1 MKNIIG
7 YKWEVKNY
15 PGHLIAIH
23 KDGKIIAYSI
33 NVNGRGMVRI
43 IHFGMGN
50 KRALIKGLAKEVL
63 DLQFANYSREIVI
76 GCIEEQALHIYR
88 LEMSDD
94 SLTAALLLKIENPIE
109 GHTPIL
115 DKISW
120 CPYVPE
126 ENNAEDE
133 FSVQLVT
140 WIRGNKFECYAVK
153 TIVENYSAGV
163 HQASDIKEGL
173 VKSYEED
180 RALITSATFSPDG
193 TTLAIG
199 TQDGFIRFYQI
210 YFHEETPR
218 CLHAWNPHDGLPI
231 SDFFFLDNHTQPIAG
246 SSLWKYV
253 VTLANNNTEIKISS
267 CDSWKTLQTIQFNSP
282 TGQQLMFKAE
292 IDRTSSYLTLS
303 DRSNRQ
309 LYVLQIIKENALS
322 TQNGASGSSV
332 GGGNAG
338 DEVNGSESNTSLGGI
353 SRVFVKSIAE
363 FHLASTI
370 LSFAISNAS
379 IRRYKCALSENYLI
393 DELEDFDEEN
403 NSLYCVVLKLFAILP
418 ESVQECQ
425 ILYQTAI
432 NQSASDSDAICD
444 DETASASILAD
455 RSSVTPQL
463 LNVSTDSK
471 SNDLALRTPPQ
482 KASQLNLLTPDSFS
496 SPIEKPTS
504 SSTSS
509 VQAPQQPPANVSENV
524 LSTIFMLAKTNQST
538 PAIAA
543 NKSHENVLNLA
554 NCALLDEE
562 KLFQKQ
568 QQITVET
575 QLPLK
580 SASGG
585 SSPSR
590 EVRDILL
597 QADSNTEEFY
607 PPDEDDLE
615 LDEPEEKEVLSVLN
629 SLDVTHFKN
638 IDDDDDDD
646 DEEEVN

>member
-1 MKNIIG
+1 MHNQVKLKNIIG

-33 NVNGRGMVRI
+33 NVSGRGMVRI

-50 KRALIKGLAKEVL
+50 KRALIRGLTKEVL
-63 DLQFANYSREIVI
+63 DLQFANYSKDIVI
-76 GCIEEQALHIYR
+76 GCIEEAALHIYK
-88 LEMSDD
+88 LEMTED
-94 SLTAALLLKIENPIE
+94 SLSAALLLKIDNPIE
-109 GHTPIL
+109 GHTPYL

-133 FSVQLVT
+133 FAVQLVT

-153 TIVENYSAGV
+153 TIVESYNAGV
-163 HQASDIKEGL
+163 HKVADIKEGI
-173 VKSYEED
+173 VRSYEED
-180 RALITSATFSPDG
+180 RALITCATFSPDG

-199 TQDGFIRFYQI
+199 TVDGYIRFYQI

-218 CLHAWNPHDGLPI
+218 CLHSWNPHQGSPI

-267 CDSWKTLQTIQFNSP
+267 CDTWKTLQTIQFKST
-282 TGQQLMFKAE
+282 TGQQLALKAE

-322 TQNGASGSSV
+322 SQNGDEAN
-332 GGGNAG
+332 GN
-338 DEVNGSESNTSLGGI
+338 DNSIITLGGFA
-353 SRVFVKSIAE
+353 RVFVKSIAE

-418 ESVQECQ
+418 ESVQECH

-432 NQSASDSDAICD
+432 NQSTSDALD
-444 DETASASILAD
+444 NTLDQETASSSIIVAD
-455 RSSVTPQL
+455 KSPVAQL
-463 LNVSTDSK
+463 LNASTDIIK
-471 SNDLALRTPPQ
+471 PNEMALRTPPQ
-482 KASQLNLLTPDSFS
+482 KTSQLNLLTPDSFS
-496 SPIEKPTS
+496 SPVEKPL
-504 SSTSS
+504 
-509 VQAPQQPPANVSENV
+509 QPPANVSENV
-524 LSTIFMLAKTNQST
+524 LSTIFMLAKST
-538 PAIAA
+538 PAVAA
-543 NKSHENVLNLA
+543 NKSHENVLSLKS
-554 NCALLDEE
+554 CAAVLDEE
-562 KLFQKQ
+562 KKLFQQ
-568 QQITVET
+568 SIVSSET
-575 QLPLK
+575 HSLPIK

-590 EVRDILL
+590 EVREIML

-646 DEEEVN
+646 DDDEVC

>member
-7 YKWEVKNY
+7 YKWEIKNY

-63 DLQFANYSREIVI
+63 DLQFANYSRDIVI
-76 GCIEEQALHIYR
+76 GCIEEAALHIYK
-88 LEMSDD
+88 LEMSED
-94 SLTAALLLKIENPIE
+94 SLNAALMLKIDNPIE

-120 CPYVPE
+120 CPYIPE
-126 ENNAEDE
+126 ESNVEDE
-133 FSVQLVT
+133 FSVLLVT
-140 WIRGNKFECYAVK
+140 WVRGNKFECYAVK
-153 TIVENYSAGV
+153 TIIEHYNAGT
-163 HQASDIKEGL
+163 HQAINIKEGL
-173 VKSYEED
+173 VRSYEDD

-199 TQDGFIRFYQI
+199 TADGFIRFYQI
-210 YFHEETPR
+210 YFHEDTPR
-218 CLHAWNPHDGLPI
+218 CLHSWKPHDGSPI

-246 SSLWKYV
+246 SPLWKYV

-267 CDSWKTLQTIQFNSP
+267 CDTWKTLQTVQFNSP
-282 TGQQLMFKAE
+282 IGQQLSLKAE

-303 DRSNRQ
+303 DKANRQ
-309 LYVLQIIKENALS
+309 LYVLQIIKENALNI
-322 TQNGASGSSV
+322 QNGA
-332 GGGNAG
+332 
-338 DEVNGSESNTSLGGI
+338 DDTNGSDGNVGGI
-353 SRVFVKSIAE
+353 SRVFIKSIAE

-432 NQSASDSDAICD
+432 NQNISDTEAMCD
-444 DETASASILAD
+444 DDSSLMDAD
-455 RSSVTPQL
+455 KSSQL
-463 LNVSTDSK
+463 LNVSIDSK
-471 SNDLALRTPPQ
+471 SNELTTSLITPPQ
-482 KASQLNLLTPDSFS
+482 KTSQINLLTPDSFS
-496 SPIEKPTS
+496 SPVEKP
-504 SSTSS
+504 STSS
-509 VQAPQQPPANVSENV
+509 VQPISTTTNVSENV

-543 NKSHENVLNLA
+543 NKSHENVLSLS
-554 NCALLDEE
+554 NCPLLDEQ
-562 KLFQKQ
+562 KLFQQK
-568 QQITVET
+568 VSSET
-575 QLPLK
+575 QLPIK

-590 EVRDILL
+590 EVRDIML

-615 LDEPEEKEVLSVLN
+615 LDEPEEKEVLNVLN

-646 DEEEVN
+646 DDEVSED

>member
-50 KRALIKGLAKEVL
+50 KRALIKGLSKEVL
-63 DLQFANYSREIVI
+63 DVQFANCSKEIVL
-76 GCIEEQALHIYR
+76 GCIEESALHIYK
-88 LEMSDD
+88 LEMTDD
-94 SLTAALLLKIENPIE
+94 DLKAALVLKIENPIE
-109 GHTPIL
+109 GHVPVL

-120 CPYVPE
+120 CPFVPE
-126 ENNAEDE
+126 ENNLEDE
-133 FSVQLVT
+133 FTVQLAI
-140 WIRGNKFECYAVK
+140 WIRGNKFECYSIK
-153 TIVENYSAGV
+153 TIVDNHGV
-163 HQASDIKEGL
+163 GCYKASDIKEGIVRSHDNEL
-173 VKSYEED
+173 S
-180 RALITSATFSPDG
+180 LITSATFSPDG
-193 TTLAIG
+193 TTLAVG
-199 TQDGFIRFYQI
+199 TADGHIRFYQI
-210 YFHEETPR
+210 YFHEETPH
-218 CLHAWNPHDGLPI
+218 CLHAWNPHEGSPI
-231 SDFFFLDNHTQPIAG
+231 SEFFFLDNHTQPIAG

-267 CDSWKTLQTIQFNSP
+267 CDTWKTLQTIKFSSP
-282 TGQQLMFKAE
+282 TGQELSFKAE
-292 IDRTSSYLTLS
+292 IDRTSSYLILS

-309 LYVLQIIKENALS
+309 LYVLQILKENALS
-322 TQNGASGSSV
+322 SQNGEETN
-332 GGGNAG
+332 GNDVSA
-338 DEVNGSESNTSLGGI
+338 GGI

-370 LSFAISNAS
+370 LSYAISNAS

-418 ESVQECQ
+418 ESVQECH
-425 ILYQTAI
+425 ILYQTAL
-432 NQSASDSDAICD
+432 NQSSSADVSDVVLDQ
-444 DETASASILAD
+444 ETASSSIVAVAAEK
-455 RSSVTPQL
+455 SPVPQL
-463 LNVSTDSK
+463 LVEPKPNE
-471 SNDLALRTPPQ
+471 LAALMTPPQ
-482 KASQLNLLTPDSFS
+482 KTSQLNLLTPDSFS
-496 SPIEKPTS
+496 SPVEKPT
-504 SSTSS
+504 
-509 VQAPQQPPANVSENV
+509 QPPANVSENV
-524 LSTIFMLAKTNQST
+524 LSTIFMLAKNNQST
-538 PAIAA
+538 PALAA
-543 NKSHENVLNLA
+543 NKSHENVLNLS
-554 NCALLDEE
+554 NCALLEEE
-562 KLFQKQ
+562 KLFQQK
-568 QQITVET
+568 VSAET
-575 QLPLK
+575 QLPLPLK

-590 EVRDILL
+590 EVQEIML

-638 IDDDDDDD
+638 IDDDDDEDD
-646 DEEEVN
+646 DEVSFSLK